1 MKIKVLGSGCA
12 RCQSLEKLTRQ
23 AVEELN
29 LDATVTK
36 VEDFQKIMEY
46 AVMRTPALVINE
58 KVVLSGQV
66 PRIAELKDLLTNN
79 L

>member
-1 MKIKVLGSGCA
+1 MEIKVLGTGCA
-12 RCQSLEKLTRQ
+12 RCKSLEKTTRI

-29 LDATVTK
+29 LDATVVK
-36 VEDFQKIMEY
+36 VEDIQKIMEY

-66 PRIAELKDLLTNN
+66 PKVAEIKDLLTNN